1 MNMKIFS
8 TILLLLPIL
17 FIAACEDQ
25 GDPVTATIATPTL
38 TSVSPDSG
46 KAADTITV
54 IGTNFGTAR
63 GSSVVTFGSTNA
75 AVYTSWSSSQIKVV
89 VPAGVSAGSTTV
101 TVTVSGKTSST
112 KAFKMLGTAVVVK
125 FSTDIA
131 PLLTSY
137 GCAGC
142 HGSSG
147 GLSVASVSSLLTGG
161 NHGAAIVPGNADNS
175 NIVKKLRTAT
185 LPFGNKMPAN
195 GGNVSDSDL
204 QKIKDWI
211 NQGALNN

>member
-1 MNMKIFS
+1 MTMNKFAPFFLV
-8 TILLLLPIL
+8 ILL

-25 GDPVTATIATPTL
+25 GDPVTTNVPVPTL
-38 TSVSPDSG
+38 VTVSPDSG

-54 IGTNFGTAR
+54 VGTNFGSTR
-63 GSSVVTFGSTNA
+63 GSSVVTFGSTDA
-75 AVYTSWSSSQIKVV
+75 SVYSLWSATQIKVL
-89 VPAGVSAGSTTV
+89 VPAGGSSGTSTVSV
-101 TVTVSGKTSST
+101 TVGGKKST
-112 KAFKMLGTAVVVK
+112 AKAFKIIAAAAAVS
-125 FSTDIA
+125 FNTDIK
-131 PLLTSY
+131 PMFTSY

-147 GLSVASVSSLLTGG
+147 GLSVATVSSLLTGG